1 MEARITGLA
10 AREAVPEM
18 RCAATPA
25 EFLAEQVADPDA
37 QWSLGTFGA
46 IAEFSRDPLES
57 MQLNRHSAI
66 TSRGALA
73 LVLPDALRLVA
84 FETVTKDSWSS
95 RVALC
100 LPRDQS
106 AMSRRSVLTELGP
119 DNAALRPEDRDAIL
133 FDVGVSA
140 WQTDVCIRVHDRA
153 LVARFREV
161 CGTTTFAPGSAAGRL
176 ILETSPDRVLISR
189 VGRIE
194 VYQPIPPAHGKSPE
208 GPHTHVLPDL
218 LRRRRTHAA
227 TEPIPADLIPCAHL
241 YPPHPAKDAMGYPR
255 PFDARR
261 QARFDAVLRAF
272 GEPKFTALKEQIRA
286 AVIEGRD
293 PQDVPM
299 NGRFSRTT
307 IRVALRQMREAKEGW
322 PALSTW
328 LSVHDAAATSR
339 QDEDERHIHHR

>member
-1 MEARITGLA
+1 MRAEITA
-10 AREAVPEM
+10 SADREAVSQV
-18 RCAATPA
+18 RRARVPA

-46 IAEFSRDPLES
+46 IAEFSRDPLEPA
-57 MQLNRHSAI
+57 QLDSHSVI

-73 LVLPDALRLVA
+73 LVLPAALQLVA

-106 AMSRRSVLTELGP
+106 VMSRRSVLTELGP
-119 DNAALRPEDRDAIL
+119 DRAALRPEDRDAIL
-133 FDVGVSA
+133 FDVGVDA
-140 WQTDVCIRVHDRA
+140 WQTDVCIRVHDRE

-176 ILETSPDRVLISR
+176 ILETSPNRVLISR

-227 TEPIPADLIPCAHL
+227 TEPIPADLVPCAHL
-241 YPPHPAKDAMGYPR
+241 YPPHPAKDAMGYPQ
-255 PFDARR
+255 PFDSER
-261 QARFDAVLRAF
+261 QAHFDAMLQTF
-272 GEPKFTALKEQIRA
+272 GESKFAALKKQVRA
-286 AVIEGRD
+286 AVIEGQD
-293 PQDVPM
+293 PHDMLM
-299 NGRFSRTT
+299 NGRFTRTT

-322 PALSTW
+322 PALPGW
-328 LSVHDAAATSR
+328 LSVHDTAASR
-339 QDEDERHIHHR
+339 QDDDERHIHHR